1 MPDIKLTCNETP
13 LDWPSDVSLDDLSP
27 CKTCE
32 LRIHSPQPGS
42 LQIATRRDISGCS
55 SLYKS
60 AVPPLSNTAGAG
72 DGVNIMENNMVGA
85 DYRGQR
91 YTLDEVIF
99 HAPGIH
105 YFPNMNRSPYPAE
118 LHIHMYT
125 NSRPVRYITIVVP
138 ASHLV
143 DGPGQQYFELMS
155 AQPDPT
161 AVRPTL
167 NSIFA
172 PGAAIL
178 QYQGPDVRGRTADV
192 PTPDSCASLDER
204 EFLLVLTPAHIR
216 ATDLERIPREGSCA
230 TDARFMPAATVP
242 HESRTTVP
250 REKLTRIATLAVPGI
265 RGSATVGG
273 APVLPE
279 KELQCKPVRVVDGRD
294 VVDVSGV
301 NIDIYQ
307 LLGLGQDPADSAT
320 VDAGDTMKFW
330 GKWITLFIGIIMGLL
345 IMDFLFG
352 FLWSWYLTG
361 SRVATWE
368 PIKIW
373 LFFTVAVSTASG
385 LAAVV

>member
-1 MPDIKLTCNETP
+1 
-13 LDWPSDVSLDDLSP
+13 
-27 CKTCE
+27 
-32 LRIHSPQPGS
+32 
-42 LQIATRRDISGCS
+42 
-55 SLYKS
+55 
-60 AVPPLSNTAGAG
+60 
-72 DGVNIMENNMVGA
+72 
-85 DYRGQR
+85 
-91 YTLDEVIF
+91 
-99 HAPGIH
+99 
-105 YFPNMNRSPYPAE
+105 
-118 LHIHMYT
+118 
-125 NSRPVRYITIVVP
+125 
-138 ASHLV
+138 
-143 DGPGQQYFELMS
+143 
-155 AQPDPT
+155 
-161 AVRPTL
+161 
-167 NSIFA
+167 
-172 PGAAIL
+172 
-178 QYQGPDVRGRTADV
+178 
-192 PTPDSCASLDER
+192 
-204 EFLLVLTPAHIR
+204 
-216 ATDLERIPREGSCA
+216 
-230 TDARFMPAATVP
+230 MPAATVP